1 MALNAKR
8 LRKAYKN
15 YVKRYKQKRGVMER
29 HGSEMASGMMT
40 YREYKMTR
48 QAYVDAG
55 VDININQTIVSDQQY
70 EFSISQARSLK
81 EAAKEM
87 DLSFKEESL
96 IKISGGRAVRNED
109 LTEINN
115 RMKELADKYPT
126 IYEDFT
132 TGRGRA
138 AWIKENIFWDV
149 DSE

>member
-1 MALNAKR
+1 MALTAKR

-15 YVKRYKQKRGVMER
+15 YVKRYKQKEAVMER
-29 HGSEMASGMMT
+29 HGTDMASGMMT

-48 QAYVDAG
+48 KAYVESG

-70 EFSISQARSLK
+70 EFSLRQARSLK

-96 IKISGGRAVRNED
+96 IQIRGGGAVRNED

-115 RMKELADKYPT
+115 RMKELAEKYPN
-126 IYEDFT
+126 IYEDFA